1 MQRLAPIVHG
11 AKGRHT
17 ATLIFLHG
25 LGDTGHG
32 WGMALQMFA
41 PPYLKVVCPNAPL
54 AKVTLN
60 MGMEMP
66 SWYDIYHLD
75 DNPDRPR
82 ENLEDVQQS
91 VQYLQSIIQNE
102 TGPDIPKSR
111 ILIGGFSQGGA
122 VALSTLFSEKN
133 RASSSEGSVAGCV
146 ALSTYMPGNKVPEL
160 KEKISTPI
168 FQCHGEMDEVISIE
182 RGRLTNQILNKLA
195 SNVEFETFPYMGH
208 ENTQEEMISLTK
220 FIQKTLG

>member
-1 MQRLAPIVHG
+1 
-11 AKGRHT
+11 
-17 ATLIFLHG
+17 
-25 LGDTGHG
+25 
-32 WGMALQMFA
+32 
-41 PPYLKVVCPNAPL
+41 
-54 AKVTLN
+54 
-60 MGMEMP
+60 MG
-66 SWYDIYHLD
+66 
-75 DNPDRPR
+75 
-82 ENLEDVQQS
+82 LEDVQQS

-122 VALSTLFSEKN
+122 VALSTLFSED
-133 RASSSEGSVAGCV
+133 SSSEGSVAGCV
-146 ALSTYMPGNKVPEL
+146 ALSTYMPGNKMPEL
-160 KEKISTPI
+160 QEKISTPI

-182 RGRLTNQILNKLA
+182 RGKLTNQILNKLA